1 MTISS
6 RFSGK
11 TALVTGAAGGIG
23 LSIARRLASEA
34 CHVVLTDI
42 DASRLNQ
49 ALATFAEPVADVA
62 AEVADLAKPDDR
74 DGLVPKVLERWGR
87 IDVLVNNAADH
98 GTRTPFL
105 DLPAAEWERVFAT
118 NVTATAALCRA
129 AAHDMLTRG
138 SGSIVNIASIQI
150 DLPVPTYAAY
160 VSSKGA
166 IAALTRALAVEWSPR
181 GVRVNAVAP
190 GVIATESF
198 RGALAYRR
206 RAAGRSDAA
215 PAVSSPIPAA
225 TLLGRHGSS
234 EEVAAAVAFL
244 ASDDASFVTGT
255 ILPVDGGRSIS
266 RRSDPFQNEFGEQSL
281 PERS

>member
-11 TALVTGAAGGIG
+11 TALVTGASGGIG
-23 LSIARRLASEA
+23 LAVARRLASES
-34 CHVVLTDI
+34 CRVVLTDI
-42 DASRLNQ
+42 DANRLNQ
-49 ALATFAEPVADVA
+49 ALARLSGPAADVA
-62 AEVADLAKPDDR
+62 AELADLAKPDERDR
-74 DGLVPKVLERWGR
+74 LVPKVLERWGR

-105 DLPAAEWERVFAT
+105 DLPAGEWERVFAT

-129 AAHDMLTRG
+129 AAHDMVTRG
-138 SGSIVNIASIQI
+138 SGSIVNITSVQI

-166 IAALTRALAVEWSPR
+166 IAALTRALAVELSPR

-198 RGALAYRR
+198 RGALARGR
-206 RAAGRSDAA
+206 RAAAPSDE
-215 PAVSSPIPAA
+215 PQPPTSHTPAA

-234 EEVAAAVAFL
+234 EELAAAVAFL

-255 ILPVDGGRSIS
+255 ILRVDGGRSIS
-266 RRSDPFQNEFGEQSL
+266 RRSDPFQIEFGEQSL